1 MAADHVAFLQS
12 VYSALGTE
20 PASQTLAASNF
31 HIGTA
36 ATTAS
41 EHVIYDATAGRVYYD
56 ADGVGGVAQQLVTT
70 IAIGLALTNQH
81 FLVV

>member
-1 MAADHVAFLQS
+1 VAADHIWFLQS
-12 VYSALGTE
+12 VYAALGTE

-36 ATTAS
+36 ATTAN
-41 EHVIYDATAGRVYYD
+41 EHVIYDSTAGRIYYD
-56 ADGVGGVAQQLVTT
+56 ADGAGGTAQQLVTT
-70 IAIGLALTNQH
+70 LTAGLALTNQH